1 VTDTDSVV
9 AIPRDGQHPTAA
21 QAQEFVTASAGKWK
35 ACNNLSVKF
44 NNKANWT
51 FGNVAEAPSKITQ
64 SRMPGDPS
72 RAGCER
78 VLSAVSDM
86 VLDVM
91 ACEVGIQD
99 QGGQIADAM
108 AANVK

>member
-1 VTDTDSVV
+1 
-9 AIPRDGQHPTAA
+9 
-21 QAQEFVTASAGKWK
+21 
-35 ACNNLSVKF
+35 
-44 NNKANWT
+44 
-51 FGNVAEAPSKITQ
+51 
-64 SRMPGDPS
+64 MPGDPS

-78 VLSAVSDM
+78 VLSAVSDV

>member
-1 VTDTDSVV
+1 
-9 AIPRDGQHPTAA
+9 
-21 QAQEFVTASAGKWK
+21 
-35 ACNNLSVKF
+35 
-44 NNKANWT
+44 
-51 FGNVAEAPSKITQ
+51 
-64 SRMPGDPS
+64 
-72 RAGCER
+72 
-78 VLSAVSDM
+78 VSDV